1 MIKEEY
7 IGLKDSEFIPLTEGI
22 PREALNLFEI
32 NKSGEVRSVSD
43 NKLRP
48 VLKYSHSHGD
58 GYPRV
63 CLPVSG
69 SQVGDLLSL
78 YID

>member
-1 MIKEEY
+1 MIKEQY
-7 IGLKDSEFIPLTEGI
+7 VGLKDSEFIPLTEGI
-22 PREALNLFEI
+22 PKEAINLFEI
-32 NKSGEVRSVSD
+32 NKSGEVRRVSD

-63 CLPVSG
+63 CLPASVR
-69 SQVGDLLSL
+69 
-78 YID
+78 

>member
-48 VLKYSHSHGD
+48 VLKYSHSHVIQGFV
-58 GYPRV
+58 Y
-63 CLPVSG
+63 L